1 MKSSWLRETAR
12 DLFAFGSVPFYFL
25 VVIRA
30 IIGKYNVFVYQMII
44 TAIVILILY
53 FIIKDSN
60 LHIARAF
67 AIIVFTSI
75 FYKAMLY
82 TFFAALVWIVLLVS
96 AYYLKR
102 KIGSILRGII
112 IGLLGSLIGYYGTL
126 YLL

>member
-1 MKSSWLRETAR
+1 MKISWLKETAR

-25 VVIRA
+25 VVVRA
-30 IIGKYNVFVYQMII
+30 VIGKYNVFVYQMII
-44 TAIVILILY
+44 AAIVILILY

-75 FYKAMLY
+75 FYNAMLY
-82 TFFAALVWIVLLVS
+82 TFFAVLVWILLLVS

-102 KIGSILRGII
+102 KISPILRGII
-112 IGLLGSLIGYYGTL
+112 IGLLGSVIGHYGTL